1 MQYDVFFSICQTP
14 VNGYTP
20 SEKVMFQ
27 NFFDQAIWADQLGF
41 GCAWVAETHLSCQV
55 QKGNSH
61 AVIPHFEGEIGLNTD
76 ILQIAHA
83 LFAKTKNIHVGSAI
97 RNILCNGGPV
107 AHAEAIKMFLSIH
120 ELGLGRDPRLGAED
134 RRLEIGF
141 ASGRFP
147 FSIAPY
153 GIRPRSKTEEV
164 AWPALRGLV
173 FKQATEIFLRLL
185 RGDVLGTKDLATP
198 LWLTRKN
205 FRSDEDWQRVVQ
217 TASTDWD
224 LAYRGEG
231 GTSSAE
237 LAKHYKD
244 GFEVRPFFS
253 FEKVGVIPFEAPMKN
268 LRLTIGA
275 HDAETQDFANTILP
289 CGVFNLSITPS
300 SQIESTHQRMSKTYM
315 AKPKGQEW
323 GGAPATWSRSLMPRT
338 ALVFVNEDRSKAKL
352 EAEQA
357 IATYWKAVEGTL
369 DPAKV
374 SQAVDNAIVGDPSE
388 VVDQMN
394 QRFHPD
400 DRLMLW
406 FDFNNHDNQAI
417 KHSMR
422 LFTEKCA
429 PHVKGRT

>member
-1 MQYDVFFSICQTP
+1 MNYDVFFSICQTP

-55 QKGNSH
+55 QKSNSH

-83 LFAKTKNIHVGSAI
+83 LFAKTKNIHIGSAI
-97 RNILCNGGPV
+97 RNILSNGGPI

-120 ELGLGRDPRLGAED
+120 ELGLGRDPRLGDEN

-153 GIRPRSKTEEV
+153 GIRPRSQTEEA
-164 AWPALRGLV
+164 AWPVIRGLV
-173 FKQATEIFLRLL
+173 FKQATEIFLKLL
-185 RGDVLGTKDLATP
+185 RGDVIGTKNLETP
-198 LWLTRKN
+198 LWLTRKL
-205 FRSDEDWQRVVQ
+205 FRSDEEWEKVVRV
-217 TASTDWD
+217 ASTDWD
-224 LAYRGEG
+224 LCYAGEEHTPAAQRVEFHSEG
-231 GTSSAE
+231 I
-237 LAKHYKD
+237 D
-244 GFEVRPFFS
+244 IRPFFA
-253 FEKVGVIPFEAPMKN
+253 FEKVGVLPFEAPMKN

-300 SQIESTHQRMSKTYM
+300 SQIEATHARMSKTYM
-315 AKPKGQEW
+315 SKPVGQEW
-323 GGAPATWSRSLMPRT
+323 GGAPANWSRSLMPRT
-338 ALVFVNEDRSKAKL
+338 ALVFVNENRAKAKA

-357 IATYWKAVEGTL
+357 IATYWKAIEGTL
-369 DPAKV
+369 DPSKV
-374 SQAVDNAIVGDPSE
+374 AQAVDNAIVGDPSE
-388 VVDQMN
+388 VIDQMN
-394 QRFHPD
+394 ERYHED

-406 FDFNNHDNQAI
+406 FDFNNHDNQAV

>member
-1 MQYDVFFSICQTP
+1 MNYDVFFSICQTP

-27 NFFDQAIWADQLGF
+27 NFFDQAIWADQLGY

-55 QKGNSH
+55 QKGNRQ

-83 LFAKTKNIHVGSAI
+83 LFARTKNIHIGSAI

-120 ELGLGRDPRLGAED
+120 ELGLGRDPRLGDEA

-164 AWPALRGLV
+164 AWPAIRGLV
-173 FKQATEIFLRLL
+173 FKQATEIFLKVL
-185 RGDVLGTKDLATP
+185 RGDVLGTKDLETP
-198 LWLTRKN
+198 LWLSPKN
-205 FRSDEDWQRVVQ
+205 FRSDADWQKVVQ
-217 TASTDWD
+217 TASADRD
-224 LAYRGEG
+224 LAHAVE
-231 GTSSAE
+231 SSKLYE
-237 LAKHYKD
+237 S
-244 GFEVRPFFS
+244 GFEIRPFFD

-300 SQIESTHQRMSKTYM
+300 SQIEATHARMSKTYM
-315 AKPKGQEW
+315 SKPVGQEW
-323 GGAPATWSRSLMPRT
+323 GGAPANWSRSLMPRT
-338 ALVFVNEDRSKAKL
+338 ALVFVNENRAKAKA
-352 EAEQA
+352 EAELA
-357 IATYWKAVEGTL
+357 IATYWKAIEGTL
-369 DPAKV
+369 DPSKIA
-374 SQAVDNAIVGDPSE
+374 QAVDNAIVGDPSE
-388 VVDQMN
+388 VIDQMN
-394 QRFHPD
+394 QRFHED

-406 FDFNNHDNQAI
+406 FDFNNHDNQAV

-429 PHVKGRT
+429 PHVKGRH